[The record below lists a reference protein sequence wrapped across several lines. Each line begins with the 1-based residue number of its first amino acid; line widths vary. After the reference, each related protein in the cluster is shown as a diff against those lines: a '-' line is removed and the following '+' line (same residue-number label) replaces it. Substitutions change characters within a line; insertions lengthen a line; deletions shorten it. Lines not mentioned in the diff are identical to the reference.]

1 MTIGYGGKVTDNS
14 ETLRRI
20 AEALERLGAHRAA
33 IRRPC
38 SASAYHWD
46 GHALAAIASFAPLPE
61 SLIVGVDRQKG
72 CDHRKTAVAM
82 RRGMPRTMCCCGS
95 ARGMGK
101 SALVKSV
108 TGGLQAQ
115 GLPLALV
122 ETTADQLASLPHCSR
137 CSTKADRRFILFIDD
152 MAFEGDD
159 AGPRRLRSMLEGGSE
174 ARPANV
180 RLYVT
185 SNRRNIVE
193 RRQDEED
200 AAVNARDV
208 ADDRLALA
216 DRFGLKLGFQY
227 PDQPAFL
234 EMVAAYA
241 AHFGLEWDEADALAF
256 AHQRGGR
263 IIGTH
268 SLALCGGTGGS
279 VPEGPETQPPGHLKR
294 FTARRSGT
302 PCSPCRPRPRPP
314 RPSVRST
321 TDTQPK
327 SPRVA
332 PNLAIA
338 SRRIYSISMKASWL
352 AVRVPCSFL
361 TTPINGTRIVV
372 TCGLP
377 TLSHQSSFAQLN
389 GHSEPPYFTSCSF
402 RSGMV
407 IMKATGSP
415 SISAIR
421 IRSSKTMGFSF
432 FPA

>member
-1 MTIGYGGKVTDNS
+1 MS
-14 ETLRRI
+14 EELLRRI
-20 AEALERLGAHRAA
+20 ADALERLAPPTAEPANLDAH
-33 IRRPC
+33 
-38 SASAYHWD
+38 SAYHWD
-46 GHALAAIASFAPLPE
+46 GLCLAAVTSFAPLPD
-61 SLIVGVDRQKG
+61 SLIVGVDRQKQAI
-72 CDHRKTAVAM
+72 TENS
-82 RRGMPRTMCCCGS
+82 RRHAQGHAAHDVLLWG

-122 ETTADQLASLPHCSR
+122 ETTSDQLASLPQLFALLG
-137 CSTKADRRFILFIDD
+137 KANRRFILFIDD

-159 AGPRRLRSMLEGGSE
+159 SGPRRLRSMLEGGSE

-241 AHFGLEWDEADALAF
+241 SHFGLDWEEADALAF

-263 IIGTH
+263 
-268 SLALCGGTGGS
+268 
-279 VPEGPETQPPGHLKR
+279 
-294 FTARRSGT
+294 SG
-302 PCSPCRPRPRPP
+302 
-314 RPSVRST
+314 
-321 TDTQPK
+321 
-327 SPRVA
+327 RVA
-332 PNLAIA
+332 WHYIVELAGRA
-338 SRRIYSISMKASWL
+338 
-352 AVRVPCSFL
+352 
-361 TTPINGTRIVV
+361 G
-372 TCGLP
+372 
-377 TLSHQSSFAQLN
+377 
-389 GHSEPPYFTSCSF
+389 
-402 RSGMV
+402 RSL
-407 IMKATGSP
+407 
-415 SISAIR
+415 
-421 IRSSKTMGFSF
+421 
-432 FPA
+432 